1 MPGSKARRLA
11 IAVLAA
17 LVVILVT
24 AGVALFVRGDDNRPV
39 QIILPTPDG
48 RTDRTAPAGNE
59 SSQRIQGEPELRV
72 YVSGAVHRPGVY
84 LLNPGD
90 RLEDALAAAGGG
102 TSEADL
108 EAVNLALR
116 VQDEAH
122 YRVPRIGDTLG
133 PESNVVSPPAASQDP
148 TSDKGQS
155 SADLIDLNKASVELL
170 ETLPGIG
177 PVRAG
182 AIVADR
188 ELNGPFRTVE
198 EITRVQ
204 GIGPSTYTSIRDL
217 VTVLGPG
224 LNPPSPGR

>member
-1 MPGSKARRLA
+1 MPESKVKKLA
-11 IAVLAA
+11 VAVLAA
-17 LVVILVT
+17 LVVILAS
-24 AGVALFVRGDDNRPV
+24 AGVALFVRGGDNGAV
-39 QIILPTPDG
+39 KIILPTPG
-48 RTDRTAPAGNE
+48 GQAGGTAESRDE
-59 SSQRIQGEPELRV
+59 SSQKTQREPELRV

-122 YRVPRIGDTLG
+122 YRVPRIGEDPD
-133 PESNVVSPPAASQDP
+133 PESNVVLAPGAAKDP
-148 TSDKGQS
+148 VGGNGQS
-155 SADLIDLNKASVELL
+155 SAGLVDLNTASVELL
-170 ETLPGIG
+170 VTLPGIG

-188 ELNGPFRTVE
+188 ELNGPFLSVE
-198 EITRVQ
+198 QITRVQ
-204 GIGPSTYTSIRDL
+204 GIGPSTYASIRDL
-217 VTVLGPG
+217 VTVDK
-224 LNPPSPGR
+224 SP